1 MKITIHKFKR
11 IENLSIDVPA
21 QIKGGNGLG
30 KTTILEAISFCLTGK
45 NLDGTT
51 FDEVYDN
58 RVDLKEAFADVS
70 FFDDYGNEY
79 RRKVEPVFETNRQ
92 GEEKLKILRNT
103 TCTKNKIDVKDFA
116 SEFEDFYR
124 FGTGFF
130 FAQKE
135 ADQRS
140 IFIDLMKSLLP
151 NFDVKKAQ
159 EEMKSLKKTQRE
171 AVDEIKSIRA
181 MLKKMTDE
189 EIPEIPEELQS
200 KENEYQ
206 NILQSSSKN
215 AELISKINAENNAI
229 ISAFRTK
236 KTELE
241 NSIFEKVRD
250 RKRLESDVSEF
261 VEDLIALKDKTFEPA
276 KIEDPTSFFQA
287 QLNELKT
294 KLEATPYFTTL
305 EGFAKENANKN
316 PIVVQNIERL
326 KALRDGTHNEELSD
340 VCPYCGVKSDEALN
354 NFLNAKIDEI
364 KKENRSLLE
373 IDMREANNKH
383 LSIKDEFERVEKLL
397 HSLEERNRIVEKE
410 NEENRRKFNLDK
422 TNSISSIEKAI
433 KDSNKKIG
441 ILKSEIATLQDE
453 LDNLEEP
460 KLKELPTE
468 MEVPE
473 DLKEAHA
480 QYIALHEAIVGAN
493 AVNANN
499 AKIKEQSE
507 NEIKENQALIAE
519 LDSKIVKLQSEIS
532 DYFSNLD
539 GVVKKEFGG
548 QIEIGVQL
556 QEYVITRDEYKDC
569 FKIVAD
575 GKIFPSECNGAFK
588 NNVKLQLL
596 RGLQKLRGYHGITIF
611 DNAEANT
618 TEKINGEGLNLV
630 IARATE
636 DKELIIK

>member
-11 IENLSIDVPA
+11 LEKLSIDVPA
-21 QIKGGNGLG
+21 QITGGNGLG

-45 NLDGTT
+45 NLDGST

-79 RRKVEPVFETNRQ
+79 RRKVEPIFETNRQ

-116 SEFEDFYR
+116 SEFDDFYR

-130 FAQKE
+130 FTQKE

-151 NFDVKKAQ
+151 DFDVKKAQ

-181 MLKKMTDE
+181 MLKKISTE
-189 EIPEIPEELQS
+189 EAPEIPEELGK
-200 KENEYQ
+200 KEEEYQ
-206 NILQSSSKN
+206 NILESSSKN
-215 AELISKINAENNAI
+215 SELISQINAENNAT
-229 ISAFRTK
+229 ISAFRAK
-236 KTELE
+236 KTEIE
-241 NSIFEKVRD
+241 NSIFEKMRD
-250 RKRLESDVSEF
+250 SKRLESDVSAF
-261 VEDLIALKDKTFEPA
+261 VGNLEVLINKKFEA
-276 KIEDPTSFFQA
+276 GKIEDPASLPE
-287 QLNELKT
+287 QLSELKI

-305 EGFAKENANKN
+305 EAFAKENASKN

-326 KALRDGTHNEELSD
+326 KALRNGTHNEELSD
-340 VCPYCGVKSDEALN
+340 VCPACLVASKVALS
-354 NFLNAKIDEI
+354 KQIDLKTNEI
-364 KKENRSLLE
+364 KAENRALLE
-373 IDMREANNKH
+373 IDMREANNAH
-383 LSIKDEFERVEKLL
+383 LTVRDEFERVEKSLN
-397 HSLEERNRIVEKE
+397 SLEERNRAVEKE
-410 NEENRRKFNLDK
+410 NEENRRKFNLNK

-433 KDSNKKIG
+433 EDSNKKIE
-441 ILKSEIATLQDE
+441 ILKSEIATLKDE
-453 LDNLEEP
+453 LDNLGEP

-468 MEVPE
+468 MEVSE
-473 DLKEAHA
+473 ELKEAHQ
-480 QYIALHEAIVGAN
+480 QYVVLHEAIVGAN

-499 AKIKEQSE
+499 AKIKDRSE
-507 NEIKENQALIAE
+507 SEIKENQNLIAE
-519 LDSKIVKLQSEIS
+519 LDSKIVNLQSEIS

-539 GVVKKEFGG
+539 GVVKKEFCGK
-548 QIEIGVQL
+548 IEIGVQL

-596 RGLQKLRGYHGITIF
+596 RGLQKLRKYHGITIF

-630 IARATE
+630 IARATD
-636 DKELIIK
+636 DKELIIS

>member
-11 IENLSIDVPA
+11 LENLSINVPA
-21 QIKGGNGLG
+21 QITGGNGLG

-45 NLDGTT
+45 NIDGTT

-58 RVDLKEAFADVS
+58 RVDLKEAIADVS

-116 SEFEDFYR
+116 SEFDDFYR

-130 FAQKE
+130 FTQKE

-151 NFDVKKAQ
+151 DFDVKKAQ

-171 AVDEIKSIRA
+171 AVDEIKSIRE
-181 MLKKMTDE
+181 MLKKIKDE
-189 EIPEIPEELQS
+189 PVPEIPEDLRE
-200 KENEYQ
+200 KEDEYQ
-206 NILQSSSKN
+206 LFSQSILKN
-215 AELISKINAENNAI
+215 AELVSQINAENNAT
-229 ISAFRTK
+229 ISAFMLK
-236 KTELE
+236 KTNLE
-241 NSIFEKVRD
+241 NSIFEKDRE

-261 VEDLIALKDKTFEPA
+261 VENLKTLKEKKLEPA
-276 KIEDPTSFFQA
+276 KIEDTTPLVE
-287 QLNELKT
+287 QLIALKL
-294 KLEATPYFTTL
+294 KLEATPYYTTL
-305 EGFAKENANKN
+305 EDFARENAKKN
-316 PIVVQNIERL
+316 PIVVQNIEQL
-326 KALRDGTHNEELSD
+326 KALQNGTHNEELSD
-340 VCPYCGVKSDEALN
+340 ACPFCQVASKEALSKQID
-354 NFLNAKIDEI
+354 LKINQI
-364 KKENRSLLE
+364 KAENRSLLE
-373 IDMREANNKH
+373 IDMREANNAH
-383 LSIKDEFERVEKLL
+383 LAVKDEFERVEK
-397 HSLEERNRIVEKE
+397 SLNALKERNRAVEKE
-410 NEENRRKFNLDK
+410 NEEGRHKFNLDK
-422 TNSISSIEKAI
+422 TNSISRTEKTIEE
-433 KDSNKKIG
+433 SNKKIE

-453 LDNLEEP
+453 LNNLEEP

-468 MEVPE
+468 LEVPD
-473 DLKEAHA
+473 DLKEAHD
-480 QYIALHEAIVGAN
+480 QYVALHEAIVGAN

-499 AKIKEQSE
+499 AKIKDRSE
-507 NEIKENQALIAE
+507 SEIKENQALIAE
-519 LDSKIVKLQSEIS
+519 LDSKIVNLQNEIS

-539 GVVKKEFGG
+539 GVVKQEFGG

-575 GKIFPSECNGAFK
+575 GKIFPSECNGAFR

-596 RGLQKLRGYHGITIF
+596 RGLQKLKGYNGITIF

>member
-11 IENLSIDVPA
+11 LENLTIDVPA
-21 QIKGGNGLG
+21 EISGANGIG

-45 NLDGTT
+45 DLDGST
-51 FDEVYDN
+51 FAEIYDN
-58 RVDLKEAFADVS
+58 RQTQHEAVADVS

-79 RRKVEPVFETNRQ
+79 RRKVEPIFETNRQ

-116 SEFEDFYR
+116 SEFDDFYK

-130 FAQKE
+130 FNQKE
-135 ADQRS
+135 TEQRS

-151 NFDVKKAQ
+151 NFDVKEAQ
-159 EEMKSLKKTQRE
+159 EKLKSLKKTQRDTV
-171 AVDEIKSIRA
+171 AEIKSIRA

-189 EIPEIPEELQS
+189 EVSEIPEELQS

-215 AELISKINAENNAI
+215 AELISKINAENNAL
-229 ISAFRTK
+229 ISTFRAEK
-236 KTELE
+236 SKIEE
-241 NSIFEKVRD
+241 SIFAKIRE
-250 RKRLESDVSEF
+250 RKEYESDVDKANKDIEG
-261 VEDLIALKDKTFEPA
+261 LKSSFFEPSPYMDA
-276 KIEDPTSFFQA
+276 SSFTNQEKD
-287 QLNELKT
+287 LRGR
-294 KLEATPYFTTL
+294 LEATPYYPDL
-305 EGFAKENANKN
+305 NSFAAENALNN
-316 PIVVQNIERL
+316 PIVKQNIAKLE
-326 KALRDGTHNEELSD
+326 ALRSGSSD
-340 VCPYCGVKSDEALN
+340 EPVSDICPCCGVKSKEALN
-354 NFLNAKIDEI
+354 NSLNAKIDEI

-383 LSIKDEFERVEKLL
+383 LSIKDELERTVN
-397 HSLEERNRIVEKE
+397 SLNSINAKNATIKKE
-410 NEENRRKFNLDK
+410 NEANKRKFDIE
-422 TNSISSIEKAI
+422 NSNGIFNAEKAI
-433 KDSNKKIG
+433 GDFNKKIE
-441 ILKSEIATLQDE
+441 ILKSEIAILQGD

-460 KLKELPTE
+460 QLKELPTE
-468 MEVPE
+468 MEVSE
-473 DLKEAHA
+473 ELQEFHN
-480 QYIALHEAIVGAN
+480 QYVEIHEAIIGAN

-499 AKIKEQSE
+499 AKIKERSE
-507 NEIKENQALIAE
+507 NEIKENQTLIAE
-519 LDSKIVKLQSEIS
+519 LDSKIVNLQSEIS

-539 GVVKKEFGG
+539 GVVKKEFSGK
-548 QIEIGVQL
+548 IEIGVQL

-596 RGLQKLRGYHGITIF
+596 RGLQNLKGYKGITIF

-618 TEKINGEGLNLV
+618 TDPINGEGLNLV
-630 IARATE
+630 IARATN
-636 DKELIIK
+636 DKELVIS

>member
-11 IENLSIDVPA
+11 LENLSIDVPA
-21 QIKGGNGLG
+21 QITGGNGLG

-58 RVDLKEAFADVS
+58 RVDLKEAIADVS

-116 SEFEDFYR
+116 SEFDDFYR

-130 FAQKE
+130 FTQKE

-151 NFDVKKAQ
+151 DFDVKKAQ
-159 EEMKSLKKTQRE
+159 EEMKFLKKTQRE
-171 AVDEIKSIRA
+171 AVDEIKSIRE
-181 MLKKMTDE
+181 MLKKIKDE
-189 EIPEIPEELQS
+189 PVPEIPEELRE
-200 KENEYQ
+200 KEDEYQ
-206 NILQSSSKN
+206 LFSQSILKN
-215 AELISKINAENNAI
+215 AELVSQINAENNAA
-229 ISAFRTK
+229 ISAFMLK
-236 KTELE
+236 KTRIE
-241 NSIFEKVRD
+241 NSIFEKTRD
-250 RKRLESDVSEF
+250 RKRLESDVSDL
-261 VEDLIALKDKTFEPA
+261 VENLKSPKDKKFEPA
-276 KIEDPTSFFQA
+276 KIEDTTPLVE
-287 QLNELKT
+287 QLITLKL

-305 EGFAKENANKN
+305 EDFAKENASKN
-316 PIVVQNIERL
+316 PIVAQNIERL
-326 KALRDGTHNEELSD
+326 KALRHGMHNEELSD
-340 VCPYCGVKSDEALN
+340 VCPFCQVASKEALSKQIELKTN
-354 NFLNAKIDEI
+354 QI
-364 KKENRSLLE
+364 KAENRSLLE
-373 IDMREANNKH
+373 IDMREANNAH
-383 LSIKDEFERVEKLL
+383 LAIKDEFERVEK
-397 HSLEERNRIVEKE
+397 SLSALKERNRAVEKE
-410 NEENRRKFNLDK
+410 NEENRRKFNIDK

-433 KDSNKKIG
+433 EDSNKKIE

-453 LDNLEEP
+453 LDKLEEP

-468 MEVPE
+468 LEVPE

-480 QYIALHEAIVGAN
+480 QYIALHDAIVGAN

-499 AKIKEQSE
+499 AKVKERSE
-507 NEIKENQALIAE
+507 IEIKEKQALIAE
-519 LDSKIVKLQSEIS
+519 LDSKIVNLQSEIS

-539 GVVKKEFGG
+539 GVVKQEFSG

>member
-1 MKITIHKFKR
+1 MKLHIHKFKR
-11 IENLSIDVPA
+11 LEDLTIDVPA

-151 NFDVKKAQ
+151 NFDVEKAQ

-200 KENEYQ
+200 KEKEYQ
-206 NILQSSSKN
+206 NILESSSKN
-215 AELISKINAENNAI
+215 AELVSQINAENNAI

-261 VEDLIALKDKTFEPA
+261 AENLKALKDKKFEPA
-276 KIEDPTSFFQA
+276 KIEDTASFQA
-287 QLNELKT
+287 QLNELKA

-340 VCPYCGVKSDEALN
+340 VCPACLVASKEAL
-354 NFLNAKIDEI
+354 AKQIELKTNQI
-364 KKENRSLLE
+364 KAENRALLE
-373 IDMREANNKH
+373 FDMRLANNAH
-383 LSIKDEFERVEKLL
+383 LTIKDEFERVEKSL
-397 HSLEERNRIVEKE
+397 HSLEERNRTIEKE

-433 KDSNKKIG
+433 EDSNKKIE

-499 AKIKEQSE
+499 AKIKERSE

-596 RGLQKLRGYHGITIF
+596 RGLQNLKGYKGITIF

-618 TEKINGEGLNLV
+618 TDPINGQGLNLV
-630 IARATE
+630 IARATN
-636 DKELIIK
+636 DKELLIS

>member
-11 IENLSIDVPA
+11 LENLSIDVPA
-21 QIKGGNGLG
+21 QITGGNGLG

-79 RRKVEPVFETNRQ
+79 RRRVEPVFETNRQ

-130 FAQKE
+130 FTQKE
-135 ADQRS
+135 AEQRS

-171 AVDEIKSIRA
+171 AVEEIKSIRE
-181 MLKKMTDE
+181 MLKKIKDE
-189 EIPEIPEELQS
+189 PIPEIPEELRK
-200 KENEYQ
+200 KEDEYQ
-206 NILQSSSKN
+206 SFSQSILKN
-215 AELISKINAENNAI
+215 AELVSQINAENNAT
-229 ISAFRTK
+229 ISAFRAQ
-236 KTELE
+236 KTTIE
-241 NSIFEKVRD
+241 NSIFEKDRE
-250 RKRLESDVSEF
+250 RKRLESDVFGF
-261 VEDLIALKDKTFEPA
+261 VENLEALKDKKFEPA
-276 KIEDPTSFFQA
+276 KIEDPASYQER
-287 QLNELKT
+287 LNELKL
-294 KLEATPYFTTL
+294 KLEATPYYTTL
-305 EGFAKENANKN
+305 EEFAKENASKN
-316 PIVVQNIERL
+316 PIVVQNIGRL
-326 KALRDGTHNEELSD
+326 KALQNGTHNEELSD
-340 VCPYCGVKSDEALN
+340 VCPACQVASQQALSKQIE
-354 NFLNAKIDEI
+354 LKINEI
-364 KKENRSLLE
+364 KAENRSLLE
-373 IDMREANNKH
+373 IDMREANNAH
-383 LSIKDEFERVEKLL
+383 LSIKDEFERVEK
-397 HSLEERNRIVEKE
+397 SLNALKERNRAVEKE
-410 NEENRRKFNLDK
+410 NEESMRKFNLGK
-422 TNSISSIEKAI
+422 ANAISRAEKAI
-433 KDSNKKIG
+433 EESNKKIE

-453 LDNLEEP
+453 LNNLEEP

-473 DLKEAHA
+473 ELKGAHS
-480 QYIALHEAIVGAN
+480 QYLALHEAIVGAN

-499 AKIKEQSE
+499 AKIKERSE

-519 LDSKIVKLQSEIS
+519 LDSKIVKLQNEIS

-539 GVVKKEFGG
+539 GVVKKEFSG

>member
-11 IENLSIDVPA
+11 LENLSINVPA
-21 QIKGGNGLG
+21 QITGGNGLG

-45 NLDGTT
+45 NLDGST

-58 RVDLKEAFADVS
+58 RVDLKEAIADVS

-135 ADQRS
+135 TEQRS

-151 NFDVKKAQ
+151 DFDVKKAQ

-171 AVDEIKSIRA
+171 AVDEIKSIRE
-181 MLKKMTDE
+181 MLKKIKDE
-189 EIPEIPEELQS
+189 PVPEIPEELRK
-200 KENEYQ
+200 KEDEYQ
-206 NILQSSSKN
+206 SFSQSILKN
-215 AELISKINAENNAI
+215 AELVSQINAENNAT
-229 ISAFRTK
+229 ISAFMRK
-236 KTELE
+236 KTAIE
-241 NSIFEKVRD
+241 NSIFEKDRE

-261 VEDLIALKDKTFEPA
+261 VENLEVLKNKKLEPA
-276 KIEDPTSFFQA
+276 KIEDVTPLVE
-287 QLNELKT
+287 QLITLKL

-305 EGFAKENANKN
+305 EDFARENANKN
-316 PIVVQNIERL
+316 PIVVQNIGRL

-340 VCPYCGVKSDEALN
+340 VCPACQVRSKEALSKQIELKTN
-354 NFLNAKIDEI
+354 QI
-364 KKENRSLLE
+364 KAENRSLLE
-373 IDMREANNKH
+373 IDMREANNAH
-383 LSIKDEFERVEKLL
+383 LSVKDEFERVEK
-397 HSLEERNRIVEKE
+397 SLNALKERNRTIEKE
-410 NEENRRKFNLDK
+410 NEEGRRKFNLDK
-422 TNSISSIEKAI
+422 TNSTSSIEKAI
-433 KDSNKKIG
+433 EDSSKKIE

-453 LDNLEEP
+453 LDKLEEP

-468 MEVPE
+468 MEVPK
-473 DLKEAHA
+473 DLEEAHQ
-480 QYIALHEAIVGAN
+480 QYVALQEIIVGAN

-499 AKIKEQSE
+499 AKVKERSE
-507 NEIKENQALIAE
+507 NEIKEKQTLIAE
-519 LDSKIVKLQSEIS
+519 LDTKIVSLQNEIS

-539 GVVKKEFGG
+539 GVVKQEFSG

>member
-11 IENLSIDVPA
+11 LENLSIDVPA
-21 QIKGGNGLG
+21 QITGGNGLG

-45 NLDGTT
+45 NTDGST

-58 RVDLKEAFADVS
+58 RVDLREALADVS

-116 SEFEDFYR
+116 SEFEDFYK

-130 FAQKE
+130 FNQKE
-135 ADQRS
+135 TEQRS

-159 EEMKSLKKTQRE
+159 DEMKSLKKTQKD
-171 AVDEIKSIRA
+171 AVGEIKSIRA
-181 MLKKMTDE
+181 MLKKISIE
-189 EIPEIPEELQS
+189 EIPEVPEELQL
-200 KENEYQ
+200 KESEYQ
-206 NILQSSSKN
+206 NILESSSKN
-215 AELISKINAENNAI
+215 AELISQINAENNTI
-229 ISAFRTK
+229 ISDFRTK
-236 KTELE
+236 KTEIE
-241 NSIFEKVRD
+241 NSIFEKIRD
-250 RKRLESDVSEF
+250 RKRLESDVSDF
-261 VEDLIALKDKTFEPA
+261 VENLEVLKGKEFEA
-276 KIEDPTSFFQA
+276 EKIEDLTSSKE
-287 QLNELKT
+287 QLNELKI
-294 KLEATPYFTTL
+294 KLEATPYFATL
-305 EGFAKENANKN
+305 EDFAKENASKN

-326 KALRDGTHNEELSD
+326 KALQDGTHNEELSD
-340 VCPYCGVKSDEALN
+340 VCPTCLVASKEALSKQID
-354 NFLNAKIDEI
+354 LKIGEI
-364 KKENRSLLE
+364 KAENRALLE
-373 IDMREANNKH
+373 IDMREANNAH
-383 LSIKDEFERVEKLL
+383 LTIRDRFDRLEKSLY
-397 HSLEERNRIVEKE
+397 HLEERNKEVEKE
-410 NEENRRKFNLDK
+410 NEESRRKFNLSK
-422 TNSISSIEKAI
+422 TNSISGAEKAI
-433 KDSNKKIG
+433 EDFNKKIEF
-441 ILKSEIATLQDE
+441 LKSEIADLQGG
-453 LDNLEEP
+453 LIFLKEP

-468 MEVPE
+468 MEVSE
-473 DLKEAHA
+473 ELREFHN
-480 QYIALHEAIVGAN
+480 QYVEIHEAIIGAN

-499 AKIKEQSE
+499 AKIKERSE
-507 NEIKENQALIAE
+507 SEIKENQNLIAE
-519 LDSKIVKLQSEIS
+519 LDSKIVNLQNEIS

-539 GVVKKEFGG
+539 GVVKKEFSGK
-548 QIEIGVQL
+548 IEIGVQL

-596 RGLQKLRGYHGITIF
+596 RGLQKLRKYNGITIF

-618 TEKINGEGLNLV
+618 TEKINGDGLNLV

-636 DKELIIK
+636 NKELIIS